1 MGRGAAA
8 VVSELA
14 AAGRV
19 DGVLA
24 AGGSGG
30 SSIAAQVM
38 AALPVGL
45 PKLLV
50 STMASGDVSPY
61 VGAKDV
67 CVMYSVVDVAGV
79 NRISRLVLGN
89 AAAAMAG
96 MALARAGEQA
106 GEQASGDDER
116 PLVAASMF
124 GVTTPAVET
133 ARSRLTGLGYEV
145 LVFHA
150 TGAGG
155 RALEALAEARLLA
168 GVLDLTTTELADDLV
183 GGVLSAG
190 PDRLT
195 AAGAAGLPQVIAP
208 GALDMVN
215 FGPRD
220 TVPERFADRLLYVH
234 NPTVTLMRTTAEEM
248 AELGARV
255 GRQGSGGH
263 RADGGV
269 LAGPRGQR
277 AGRRR
282 AGVLRRGGRRRLPRR
297 ARRRAP
303 RGRPGHAPDRRA
315 HQRPGVRHGDGRPAA
330 PDDPGQELTCGET
343 RLLARLRAKADRG
356 QAIIG
361 AGAGTGLSAKCAE
374 AGGADLIIIY
384 NSGRY
389 RMAGR
394 GSLAGLM
401 PYGDANAIVTEMAA
415 EVLPVVRQ
423 TPVLAGVC
431 GTDPVPDH
439 AAVPGRAFRPGIR
452 RRAELP
458 DGRADRRGVP
468 AEPRGNGHGVRPG
481 DRDDPA
487 GRGARA
493 W

>member
-1 MGRGAAA
+1 VAAAAGTTVEALRSAGDRGAAVTAMGRGAAA
-8 VVSELA
+8 LVSELA

-67 CVMYSVVDVAGV
+67 CVMYPVVDVAGV

-96 MALARAGEQA
+96 MALARARPPTGEPAGEQA
-106 GEQASGDDER
+106 GGDSER

-215 FGPRD
+215 FGPRE

-234 NPTVTLMRTTAEEM
+234 NPTVTLMRTTVKEM

-255 GRQGSGGH
+255 GRKAAAAAGPTEVFWPDRGVSALD
-263 RADGGV
+263 ADGQPFFDATADAACRDA
-269 LAGPRGQR
+269 LA
-277 AGRRR
+277 
-282 AGVLRRGGRRRLPRR
+282 
-297 ARRRAP
+297 
-303 RGRPGHAPDRRA
+303 
-315 HQRPGVRHGDGRPAA
+315 
-330 PDDPGQELTCGET
+330 EE
-343 RLLARLRAKADRG
+343 LRAAGQTMRRMDTHINDPAFARAMADRLH
-356 QAIIG
+356 QMIQ
-361 AGAGTGLSAKCAE
+361 
-374 AGGADLIIIY
+374 
-384 NSGRY
+384 
-389 RMAGR
+389 
-394 GSLAGLM
+394 
-401 PYGDANAIVTEMAA
+401 
-415 EVLPVVRQ
+415 VRS
-423 TPVLAGVC
+423 
-431 GTDPVPDH
+431 
-439 AAVPGRAFRPGIR
+439 
-452 RRAELP
+452 
-458 DGRADRRGVP
+458 
-468 AEPRGNGHGVRPG
+468 
-481 DRDDPA
+481 
-487 GRGARA
+487 
-493 W
+493 

>member
-1 MGRGAAA
+1 MATVALVGTLDTKGPDYAFLAERLRAGGAGVIVVDAGTGTPSGIAPDIPAEQVAAAAGTTVEALRSAGDRGAAVTAMGRGAAA
-8 VVSELA
+8 LVSELA

-67 CVMYSVVDVAGV
+67 CVMYPVVDVAGV

-96 MALARAGEQA
+96 MALARARPPTGEPAGEQA
-106 GEQASGDDER
+106 GGDSER

-215 FGPRD
+215 FGPRE

-234 NPTVTLMRTTAEEM
+234 NPTVTLMRTTVKEM

-255 GRQGSGGH
+255 GRKAAAATGPTEVFWPDRGVSALD
-263 RADGGV
+263 ADGQPFSDATADAACRDA
-269 LAGPRGQR
+269 LA
-277 AGRRR
+277 
-282 AGVLRRGGRRRLPRR
+282 
-297 ARRRAP
+297 
-303 RGRPGHAPDRRA
+303 
-315 HQRPGVRHGDGRPAA
+315 
-330 PDDPGQELTCGET
+330 EE
-343 RLLARLRAKADRG
+343 LRAAGQTMRRMDTHINDPAFARAMADRLH
-356 QAIIG
+356 QMIQ
-361 AGAGTGLSAKCAE
+361 
-374 AGGADLIIIY
+374 
-384 NSGRY
+384 GR
-389 RMAGR
+389 
-394 GSLAGLM
+394 S
-401 PYGDANAIVTEMAA
+401 
-415 EVLPVVRQ
+415 
-423 TPVLAGVC
+423 
-431 GTDPVPDH
+431 
-439 AAVPGRAFRPGIR
+439 
-452 RRAELP
+452 
-458 DGRADRRGVP
+458 
-468 AEPRGNGHGVRPG
+468 
-481 DRDDPA
+481 
-487 GRGARA
+487 
-493 W
+493 